1 MTMKLST
8 TSKRLFLALTA
19 ALGMS
24 AGVASAGPLITDWT
38 YSVNATFNTSSAV
51 FTSNVGVQSV
61 GDTAINWGA
70 SPGGAPVA
78 GSGRSGI
85 AITDAPA
92 NGTAQT
98 NGLAQAT
105 NTYTHFNNVVS
116 STNGTLKSVT
126 VNSTLSLSAI
136 SPVTG
141 VNFGPATLP
150 YEINFLE
157 TTNAAPCLVA
167 SPAPCNDIFVF
178 SGSLNNS
185 FSLDGNTYYVS
196 FFAGDD
202 VLNTLPDAVCSAAG
216 AAANCQGFTTEEG
229 KANAFT
235 FKFLI
240 TSDPIVPGN
249 TVPEPTSIALM
260 GLGLVAVAGARRR
273 SLKARS

>member
-1 MTMKLST
+1 MKSQT
-8 TSKRLFLALTA
+8 ASKKIFLALAA

-24 AGVASAGPLITDWT
+24 AGIASAGPLITDWT
-38 YSVNATFNTSSAV
+38 YSVNARFDTSSAA
-51 FTSNVGVQSV
+51 FTSNVGVQNV
-61 GDTAINWGA
+61 GATAINWGA
-70 SPGGAPVA
+70 APGGAPVA

-85 AITDAPA
+85 AITDSPA

-105 NTYTHFNNVVS
+105 NTYTHFNNPVS
-116 STNGTLKSVT
+116 SANGTLKSVT
-126 VNSTLSLSAI
+126 VNSTLTLMAT

-150 YEINFLE
+150 YQINFLE
-157 TTNAAPCLVA
+157 TTNATPCLVA
-167 SPAPCNDIFVF
+167 SPTPCNDIFVF

-185 FSLDGNTYYVS
+185 FTLDGNTYYVS

-202 VLNTLPDAVCSAAG
+202 VLNTLPNNVCAAAG

-249 TVPEPTSIALM
+249 TVPEPASLALM
-260 GLGLVAVAGARRR
+260 GLGLAAAAGVRRR
-273 SLKARS
+273 SLKLQARA